1 MARKSDEFRAQARRL
16 EERAETV
23 IDENVRLALLSV
35 AGRWRGL
42 ARDAD
47 RYEMDAI
54 SPASELKQLNRKA
67 AVAAL
72 GRAVRVYW
80 EHEKARPLPDFLAK
94 LAAAADDAC
103 SAKPASPD
111 HNARPGEN

>member
-1 MARKSDEFRAQARRL
+1 
-16 EERAETV
+16 
-23 IDENVRLALLSV
+23 LALLSV

-42 ARDAD
+42 ARVAD
-47 RYEMDAI
+47 RYEMDATK
-54 SPASELKQLNRKA
+54 PAAGLERINRKA

-80 EHEKARPLPDFLAK
+80 EHEKARELPDFLAK

-103 SAKPASPD
+103 SAKAATSEAD
-111 HNARPGEN
+111 DR